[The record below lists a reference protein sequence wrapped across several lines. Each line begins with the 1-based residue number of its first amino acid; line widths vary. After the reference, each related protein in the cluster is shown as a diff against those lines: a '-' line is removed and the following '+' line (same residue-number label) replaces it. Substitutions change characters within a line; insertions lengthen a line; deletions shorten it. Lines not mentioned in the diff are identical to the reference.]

1 MDILLLV
8 LLILLAGA
16 GAIVAS
22 ARRWPGW
29 AHWIAWGAVA
39 ASLLVWLL
47 ARAQLPL
54 LMATPG
60 VETDAVWGGVAWR
73 WQVDQPAW
81 QMSLWLLLFLFLVVS
96 VWPDADERAPSTLGL
111 TLAMGVAGLLP
122 LWAENAGT
130 LLASWTLLGLIW
142 AVGLWLGSERAE
154 RVGTRLWW
162 RLSGLG
168 AALFCLGMGAATGAA
183 GWLLLAAAVQL
194 GAFPLHGWRP
204 TGAALHTPWSGLLLL
219 LPAYGGAALL
229 ARIGVDTAA
238 VLAYSLPLTGVGLLS
253 LLAGVLAAWR
263 ALDDPSRLAA
273 ALVMSQAGVIL
284 LASSWG
290 GGAVVLAEARV
301 LLLAFGL
308 LLVVHRATPTPVA
321 RLVAAVAVAA
331 LGAGPL
337 LAGFAGRT
345 ALYDAWIRDGRP
357 VLLFVTALLHVL
369 LVAGALAGVWRG
381 APAAGLSFT
390 LPATNRP
397 AFIVRQVGL
406 LLPAV
411 ALVTFAGL
419 AQAGWL
425 SWVLV
430 LLPLA
435 AGIFLSRYT
444 GSTLETAQIVRQ
456 SLRVRFPWHS
466 LNAGARAVLTGIG
479 AALREAAGILESE
492 GGILWLLLFLVIFWL
507 AR

>member
-73 WQVDQPAW
+73 WQVDQLAW

-290 GGAVVLAEARV
+290 GGGRGAGGGARIAAGVWAAPGSASGDANTRGAAGGGGGGGGIGRGSVVGRFCRQNGPVRRLDQGWPPGAVVRDRAAARAPGGRSTGRRLARRTRCWPFLHPSGHES
-301 LLLAFGL
+301 
-308 LLVVHRATPTPVA
+308 A
-321 RLVAAVAVAA
+321 RLYRAPGGALAAGSGPGDVCGVGAGGLVE
-331 LGAGPL
+331 LGAGVAAAGCRHFPQPL
-337 LAGFAGRT
+337 YRFHPGNGPDCAPEF
-345 ALYDAWIRDGRP
+345 
-357 VLLFVTALLHVL
+357 
-369 LVAGALAGVWRG
+369 AGALSLA
-381 APAAGLSFT
+381 
-390 LPATNRP
+390 LPECR
-397 AFIVRQVGL
+397 
-406 LLPAV
+406 
-411 ALVTFAGL
+411 
-419 AQAGWL
+419 
-425 SWVLV
+425 
-430 LLPLA
+430 
-435 AGIFLSRYT
+435 
-444 GSTLETAQIVRQ
+444 
-456 SLRVRFPWHS
+456 
-466 LNAGARAVLTGIG
+466 RA
-479 AALREAAGILESE
+479 
-492 GGILWLLLFLVIFWL
+492 GGIDGNRGGF
-507 AR
+507 A